1 MKTISTITLS
11 LVLTAC
17 GGGDPAPDPAQCK
30 AAIVTA
36 GASAPGAGVPPEC
49 VFPAGPDIGVTVDAA
64 RAATGKFR
72 VYMIGQR
79 EGATQVLQFM
89 DKRPGYVEIASLWFT
104 PAAAPTDLHRTLA
117 GVYLNGPV
125 CDAQAAAIRAS
136 GSPATCAPATVYDPA
151 TALKDLNL

>member
-1 MKTISTITLS
+1 MKTISTIILS
-11 LVLTAC
+11 LVLAAC
-17 GGGDPAPDPAQCK
+17 GGGEPDPAQCS

-36 GASAPGAGVPPEC
+36 GSLAPGATLPAEC
-49 VFPAGPDIGVTVDAA
+49 VFPAGPDIGATVDAA
-64 RAATGKFR
+64 RAATGKQR
-72 VYMIGQR
+72 VYMIGLGD
-79 EGATQVLQFM
+79 GAAQVLQFM

>member
-11 LVLTAC
+11 LILVAC
-17 GGGDPAPDPAQCK
+17 GGGDPEPDPAQCK

-36 GASAPGAGVPPEC
+36 GTPLPGTTLPTEC
-49 VFPAGPDIGVTVDAA
+49 VFPAGLDLAATVDAA
-64 RAATGKFR
+64 RAATGKQR
-72 VYMIGQR
+72 VYMIGLGD
-79 EGATQVLQFM
+79 GAAQVLQFM